1 MSQRRG
7 PKITSDPTLGGT
19 KQRAEETE
27 EENIRPEPP
36 LSRNEGV
43 TQNEDNTD
51 LNSDL
56 SNINQNSE
64 NNDDTDLDDL
74 FNVQTEEELEKIANQ
89 GKENYGDNDLS
100 NVNTDEDY
108 EIPTYNED
116 DI

>member
-36 LSRNEGV
+36 WSRNERV

-56 SNINQNSE
+56 SNINPIE
-64 NNDDTDLDDL
+64 EKNDDSDLDDL
-74 FNVQTEEELEKIANQ
+74 FNVETEEELEKIANK

-100 NVNTDEDY
+100 NVNTGEDF
-108 EIPTYNED
+108 EIST
-116 DI
+116 